1 MFHSR
6 ESPFSF
12 YSIVSMFAFWY
23 TGSMKKVLVSRKTM
37 RLVEEI
43 RDEIGRIKRKE
54 EKARLQKKLA
64 LVGLGKLVKLRFRL
78 MDSFLIDLEKQKQT
92 N

>member
-1 MFHSR
+1 M
-6 ESPFSF
+6 
-12 YSIVSMFAFWY
+12 WY
-23 TGSMKKVLVSRKTM
+23 NVNMKKVLVSRKTM

-43 RDEIGRIKRKE
+43 RIEIGRIKRKE

-64 LVGLGKLVKLRFRL
+64 LVGLGKLVRLRFKL